1 MSTET
6 LTPIAIFAK
15 VPRPGTVKTRLI
27 PELGSEK
34 ATRLYERCTVHTVK
48 TAMEANVG
56 PVELWCTPTILH
68 PFFDGIG
75 RSLHPVLRTQGNGN
89 LGVRMWRTLE
99 ALLIGHRQALLIGS
113 DCPSLTAEDIRSAAL
128 ALSAG
133 NDAVFVPTED
143 GGYALIGIRAVE
155 PTLFE
160 DIPWTTDRV
169 METTRERMRDLDWT
183 WKELPVRWDV
193 DRPED
198 FRRLE
203 ADPILSHLCDRISR
217 RASGPRLRAVS

>member
-1 MSTET
+1 MTTES
-6 LTPIAIFAK
+6 LTPVAIFAK

-27 PELGSEK
+27 PELGAEK
-34 ATRLYERCTVHTVK
+34 ATRLYERCTTHTVK
-48 TAMEANVG
+48 TALDANVG

-68 PFFDGIG
+68 PFFDGVG

-99 ALLIGHRQALLIGS
+99 ALLTGHHQALLIGS
-113 DCPSLTAEDIRSAAL
+113 DCPSLTAEDIRNAAQ

-143 GGYALIGIRAVE
+143 GGYALIGLRAVE
-155 PTLFE
+155 PALFE
-160 DIPWTTDRV
+160 EIPWSTDAV

-198 FRRLE
+198 FRRLA
-203 ADPILSHLCDRISR
+203 ADPVLGHLCDRFSR
-217 RASGPRLRAVS
+217 PSSGPRLRAVS